1 MPDSIDINTQSF
13 LRVLKDVNMGM
24 FEISHKVFEEYGFP
38 HAGMA
43 ILWQVG
49 SVPGS
54 TISEVA
60 RRTGLAKSNVSKT
73 VEILVGQGFLEKRS
87 DDSDQRLVRLY
98 LTEQAHSRVF
108 EMRTIMDQR
117 LSRVLSVLPPE
128 KVDCLLD
135 ALSMLKEA
143 LEKQEMIG

>member
-38 HAGMA
+38 YSGMA

-60 RRTGLAKSNVSKT
+60 RRTGLAKSIVSKT
-73 VEILVGQGFLEKRS
+73 VEVLVEQGFLEKRS

-98 LTEQAHSRVF
+98 LTEQAHSRFF